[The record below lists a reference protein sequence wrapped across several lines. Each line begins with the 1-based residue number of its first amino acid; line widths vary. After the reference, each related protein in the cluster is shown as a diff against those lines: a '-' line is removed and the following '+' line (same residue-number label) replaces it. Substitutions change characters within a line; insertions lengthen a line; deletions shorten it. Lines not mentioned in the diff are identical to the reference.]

1 MQLEEL
7 PLEELEAGVMV
18 VTRLFDY
25 SLLSETESFST
36 PYSGKKPLCSS
47 KRSDCVP
54 EEELEEEQSLKHTVI
69 AMHTDLETQNL
80 QGTRLCDS
88 SLTPETKSF
97 NVPHSEKMLLTSGK
111 SSEFATKEE
120 PEEEHRTKCIT
131 VQMEEE
137 EQKVSEESF
146 ITHHQVTN
154 LCEYSLTPET
164 KSFNVPHSEEKP
176 QCSSKC
182 SDSATKEVIMELE
195 EQPLEELEAGVTVV
209 TRLFD
214 YSLLSETES
223 FSTPYSGK
231 KPLCSSKRSDCVPE
245 EELEEEQSRKHTAI
259 AMHTDLETQ
268 NFHGT
273 RLCDS
278 SLRPETKSFNVPHSE
293 EKPQC
298 SSICSDSATK
308 EIIMQLE
315 ELPLEELE
323 AGVMVVTRLFDYS
336 LLSETESFSTPYS
349 GKKPLCSSK
358 RSDCVPEEE
367 LEEEQSRKHTAIAM
381 HTDLETQNLQGTRLC
396 DSSLTPETK
405 SFNVPHSEK
414 MLLSSGKS
422 SESATKEEPE
432 EEHRTKCITVQME
445 EEEQKVSEESFITH
459 HQVTNLCEYS
469 LTPETKSFNVPHSE
483 EKPQCSSK
491 CSDSATKEV
500 IMELE
505 ELPLEELE
513 AGVTV
518 VTRLFDYSLLSETE
532 SFSTPYSGKKPLCS
546 SKRSDCV
553 PEEELEE
560 EQSLKHTVIAMH
572 TDLETQN
579 LQGTRL
585 CDSSL
590 TPETKSFNVPHSEEK
605 PQCSSKCSDSATKE
619 IIMQLEELPLE
630 ELEAGV
636 MVVTRLFDYSL
647 LSETESFSTPY
658 SGKKPLCSSKRSDCV
673 PEEELE
679 EEQNLKHTAIAMH
692 TDLETQNLQGTRL
705 CDSSLTPETKSFNVP
720 HSEKMLLTSGK
731 SSEFATKEEPE
742 EEHRT
747 KCITV
752 QMEVEEQKVS
762 EESFITH
769 HQVTNLCEYS
779 LTPETKSFN
788 VPHSEEKPQCSSKCS
803 DSATKEVIMELEEQ
817 PLEELEAGVTV
828 VTRLFDYSLLSETE
842 SFSTPY
848 SGKKPL
854 CSSKRSDCVPEEELE
869 EEQSRKHTAI
879 AMHTDLETQNFHGTR
894 LCDSSLRP
902 ETKSFNVPHS
912 EEKPQCS
919 SICSDSATKE
929 IIMQLEE
936 LPLEE
941 LEAGVMVVTRLFDY
955 SLLSETESFS
965 TPYSG
970 KKPLCSSKRS
980 DCVPEEELEE
990 EQSRK
995 HTAIAMHTD
1004 LETQNLQGT
1013 RLCDSSLTPET
1024 KSFNVPHSEKMLLSS
1039 GKSSE
1044 SATKEEPEEE
1054 HRTKCITVQMEEE
1067 EQKVSEESFITH
1079 HQVTNLCEYSL
1090 TPETKSFNVPHSE
1103 EKPQC
1108 SSKCSDSATKEV
1120 IMELEELPLEE
1131 LEAGVTVV
1139 TRLFD
1144 YSLLSETES
1153 FSTPYSGKK
1162 PLCSSKRSDCVPE
1175 EELEEEQSLKHT
1187 VIAMHTDLETQ
1198 NLQGTRLCDS
1208 SLTPETKS
1216 FNVPHS
1222 EEKPQCSSKCSDS
1235 ATKEIIMQL
1244 EELPL
1249 EELEAG
1255 VMVVTRLFDYSLLS
1269 ETESFSTPYSGK
1281 KPLCSSKRSDCVP
1294 EEELEEEQNL
1304 KHTAI
1309 AMHTD
1314 LETQNLQGTRLCDS
1328 SLTPE
1333 TKSFNVP
1340 HSEKMLLTSG
1350 KSSEFA
1356 TKEEPEEEHRTKCIT
1371 VQMEVEEQKVSEESF
1386 ITHHQVT
1393 NLCEYSLTPETK
1405 SFNVPHSEEKPQCSS
1420 KCSDS
1425 ATKEV
1430 IMELEE
1436 QPLEELEAGV
1446 TVVTR
1451 LFDYSL
1457 LSETE
1462 SFSTPYSGKKPLC
1475 SSKRSDCVPEEE
1487 LEEEQSRKHTAIA
1500 MHTDLETQNFHGTRL
1515 CDSSLRP
1522 ETKSFNVPHSE
1533 EKPQCSSICS
1543 DSATKEIIMQL
1554 EELPLEE
1561 LEAGVMVVT
1570 RLFDYSL
1577 LSETE
1582 SFSTP
1587 YSGKKP
1593 LCSSKRSDCV
1603 PEEELEEEQSRKHT
1617 AIAMHTDLETQNLQG
1632 TRLCDSSLT
1641 PETKSFNVP
1650 HSEKMLLSSGKSSE
1664 SATKEE
1670 PEEEHRTKC
1679 ITVQMEE
1686 EEQKVSEESFI
1697 THHQV
1702 TNLCEY
1708 SLTPETKSFNVPHS
1722 EEKPQCSSKCSDSAT
1737 KEVIMELEEL
1747 PLEELEAGVTVV
1759 TRLFDYSLLS
1769 ETESFSTPYSGKKPL
1784 CSSKRSDCVPEEEL
1798 EEEQS
1803 LKHTVI
1809 AMHTDLETQNL
1820 QGTRLCDSSLTPETK
1835 SFNVPHSEEK
1845 PQCSSKCS
1853 DSATKEIIMQL
1864 EELPLEELEAGVMVV
1879 TRLFDY
1885 SLLSE
1890 TESFSTPYSGK
1901 KPLCSSKRSD
1911 CVPEEELEEEQNLK
1925 HTAIAMHT
1933 DLETQNLQGTRLC
1946 DSSLTPE
1953 TKSFNVPHSEKMLL
1967 TSGKSSE
1974 FATKEEPE
1982 EEHRTKCI
1990 TVQMEV
1996 EEQKVSEESFI
2007 THHQVTNLC
2016 EYSLTPETK
2025 SFNVPHSE
2033 EKPQCSSKCS
2043 DSATKEVIMEL
2054 EEQPLEELEAGVTV
2068 VTRLF
2073 DYSLLSETESFST
2086 PYSGKKPLCS
2096 SKRSDC
2102 VPEEELEEEQSRK
2115 HTAIAMHTDL
2125 ETQNFHGTRLCDS
2138 SLRPETKSFN
2148 VPHSEE
2154 KPQCSSICSDSATK
2168 EIIMQLEELPLEELE
2183 AGVMVVTRLFD
2194 YSLLSETESFSTPY
2208 SGKKP
2213 LCSSKRSD
2221 CVPEE
2226 ELEEEQSRKHTAIA
2240 MHTDLE
2246 TQNLQGT
2253 RLCDSSLTPETKS
2266 FNVPHSEKMLLSSGK
2281 SSESA
2286 TKEEPEEEHRT
2297 KCITVQMEEEEQKV
2311 SEESFITHH
2320 QVTNLCEYSLTPETK
2335 SFNVPHSEEK
2345 PQCSSKCSDSA
2356 TKEVI
2361 MENLHGT
2368 RLCDSSLTP
2377 ETKSFNVPHSEKRLL
2392 NSNKSF
2398 DSACKADLEDEHR
2411 TKDTAMQME
2420 LEEHLLE
2427 ENKGLCDYSLTP
2439 EALKEEEQGDENRW
2453 TFCNIMPVCD
2463 YSLTPGSFSS
2473 VLLAHSKTTSK
2484 FRNGNKDNIRPIFAF
2499 SKNNTFLA
2507 VSEDFDK
2514 RAFQRMFGET
2524 KPDKTTSHFG
2534 DMEYTC
2540 TSPDTSVLRVGVDKV
2555 DFCPATES
2563 LSIIPLIRQNL
2574 KVTSTPNSLRHVR
2587 LPPIMASPIRV
2598 PFLTNNDKSQ
2608 RSIGDSNLPCFLIDC
2623 YQKGDPHP
2631 MSVASAETEGMAVGN
2646 PLERYNHDQIRTSGS
2661 GNALQMK
2668 LQESELFLLHY
2679 TTRSRTHASQEDSY
2693 VERSSQQSEMDH
2705 MLHSSTHFSSG
2716 WEDEQSILFENDSF
2730 EPTDKQENVD
2740 DDSDASKMTNSNPQE
2755 ISEYPGAL
2763 ETAEPNQS
2771 EFQSS
2776 GHSQAYRHVISSSLM
2791 TMSSVTH
2798 TPGTECKRLLRKLKE
2813 L

>member
-97 NVPHSEKMLLTSGK
+97 NVPHSEEKPQCSSKCSDSATKEIIMQLEELPLEELEAGVMVVTRLFDYSLLSETESFSTPYSGKKPLCSSKRSDCVPEEELEEEQNLKHTAIAMHTDLETQNLQGTRLCDSSLTPETKSFNVPHSEKMLLTSGK

-131 VQMEEE
+131 VQMEVE

-2033 EKPQCSSKCS
+2033 EKP
-2043 DSATKEVIMEL
+2043 
-2054 EEQPLEELEAGVTV
+2054 
-2068 VTRLF
+2068 
-2073 DYSLLSETESFST
+2073 
-2086 PYSGKKPLCS
+2086 LCS

-2102 VPEEELEEEQSRK
+2102 VPEEELEEEQN
-2115 HTAIAMHTDL
+2115 L
-2125 ETQNFHGTRLCDS
+2125 
-2138 SLRPETKSFN
+2138 
-2148 VPHSEE
+2148 
-2154 KPQCSSICSDSATK
+2154 
-2168 EIIMQLEELPLEELE
+2168 
-2183 AGVMVVTRLFD
+2183 
-2194 YSLLSETESFSTPY
+2194 
-2208 SGKKP
+2208 
-2213 LCSSKRSD
+2213 
-2221 CVPEE
+2221 
-2226 ELEEEQSRKHTAIA
+2226 KHTAIA

-2266 FNVPHSEKMLLSSGK
+2266 FNVPHSEKMLLTSGK
-2281 SSESA
+2281 SSEFA

-2297 KCITVQMEEEEQKV
+2297 KCITVQMEVEEQKV

-2345 PQCSSKCSDSA
+2345 PLCSSKRSDCVPEEELEEEQSLKH
-2356 TKEVI
+2356 TVI
-2361 MENLHGT
+2361 AMHTDFETQNLHGT